1 MKNQKAKRI
10 FASICLSTC
19 LLTCAA
25 PIALASETT
34 SDADSPIAPCNT
46 YISYSACSLKVS
58 GNTLTAYGMVNA
70 NTSVN
75 KCSIKLVLQK
85 KSGTSWTQVA
95 EWSGSKN
102 SNSYTLS
109 QKRNSSKGTYRA
121 VATVKVWNRNSSESN
136 TVYSNIC
143 TIK

>member
-34 SDADSPIAPCNT
+34 SNADSPIAPCNT

-121 VATVKVWNRNSSESN
+121 VATVKVWNGNSSESN
-136 TVYSNIC
+136 TVYSNTC

>member
-121 VATVKVWNRNSSESN
+121 VATVKVWNRNPSESN